1 MKIKLKPT
9 LTLAA
14 AIAAVTLSGCA
25 TIKDVKNSV
34 VDTIKEV
41 SSPAA
46 EPGIFYAYNENAVRM
61 LNGIAGDKAR
71 STCGGGLFE
80 HCKNYASPAII
91 KDGQVLSAVESSSK
105 SIIYSAKAGAT
116 NYATTIRFMTRASD
130 VMLELKVAAIPAN
143 FQFDGGRIK
152 GVNIAGDI
160 NFTVYRGDGGS
171 KTKPFAN
178 FTYFNRVDDIIK
190 QSGQFD
196 LEEWKK
202 KKWAIIENHRTNDGG
217 LRAQTIRNELGSGVK
232 LSGIISTTTA
242 DTSGGDPKNLLKL
255 DSTYQGSEPLA
266 KLTTVATIAD
276 FYGSPSKNSGAY
288 GYISEE
294 LTDDKAPG
302 MYAGLKVGDLIKV
315 TNGPW
320 LKLVENGLKVCS
332 TRAICGEPTASG
344 SAVALSAEAAK
355 ELQKASVEAIPA
367 EFTVKEEAGSFYAT
381 HTAVAATTAEA
392 LNKVQHGKSHKGL
405 TFAADE
411 VVTSMSDD
419 IRNNASKLSGEYKNL
434 GCQKV
439 LDVVYKAVKKE
450 GDNYRAYQ
458 VVKFNETPNCLTYER
473 VKQGE
478 RVKMPVGTA
487 AEIAAL
493 KAEYAAR
500 HKQQIEE
507 IKRAHAKLLSQ

>member
-9 LTLAA
+9 LTLAT

-41 SSPAA
+41 SSPTA
-46 EPGIFYAYNENAVRM
+46 EQGIFYAYNENAVRM

-160 NFTVYRGDGGS
+160 NFTVYRGAGGS

-178 FTYFNRVDDIIK
+178 TTYFTRVEDIIK

-202 KKWAIIENHRTNDGG
+202 KKWAIIENHRTNIQG
-217 LRAQTIRNELGSGVK
+217 LMTQENSPGLK

-242 DTSGGDPKNLLKL
+242 DTSGGDPKILLKL

-276 FYGSPSKNSGAY
+276 YYGSPSKNSGAY
-288 GYISEE
+288 GYLSEE

-344 SAVALSAEAAK
+344 SEVALSAEAAK

-367 EFTVKEEAGSFYAT
+367 EFAVKDEAGSFYAT
-381 HTAVAATTAEA
+381 HTAVAATAAEA
-392 LNKVQHGKSHKGL
+392 LQK
-405 TFAADE
+405 

-419 IRNNASKLSGEYKNL
+419 VRNNEK
-434 GCQKV
+434 
-439 LDVVYKAVKKE
+439 KATGKK
-450 GDNYRAYQ
+450 
-458 VVKFNETPNCLTYER
+458 
-473 VKQGE
+473 
-478 RVKMPVGTA
+478 
-487 AEIAAL
+487 
-493 KAEYAAR
+493 
-500 HKQQIEE
+500 
-507 IKRAHAKLLSQ
+507 

>member
-1 MKIKLKPT
+1 MNIKLKST
-9 LTLAA
+9 LTLAT
-14 AIAAVTLSGCA
+14 AIAAATLSGCG
-25 TIKDVKNSV
+25 V
-34 VDTIKEV
+34 VNAVKEV
-41 SSPAA
+41 TATA
-46 EPGIFYAYNENAVRM
+46 EPGVFYAYNENAVRL
-61 LNGIAGDKAR
+61 LNGTAGEKAR

-105 SIIYSAKAGAT
+105 SIIYSAKKGAT

-130 VMLELKVAAIPAN
+130 VMLELKVAAIPSN
-143 FQFDGGRIK
+143 FQFTDGGRIK

-178 FTYFNRVDDIIK
+178 FPYFNRVDDIIK
-190 QSGQFD
+190 QSGQLD

-202 KKWAIIENHRTNDGG
+202 KKWSIIENNRYNEAA
-217 LRAQTIRNELGSGVK
+217 LMRQTIGGPNGISLSGSGVA
-232 LSGIISTTTA
+232 SSQ
-242 DTSGGDPKNLLKL
+242 SSYDPKFILKQ
-255 DSTYQGSEPLA
+255 DSSTPGMEPLA

-276 FYGSPSKNSGAY
+276 FYGSPGKNSGAY
-288 GYISEE
+288 GYLSEE

-332 TRAICGEPTASG
+332 TRSICGEPTASG
-344 SAVALSAEAAK
+344 GAVALSAEAAK
-355 ELQKASVEAIPA
+355 ELQKASVEAIPV
-367 EFTVKEEAGSFYAT
+367 EFAVKDEAGNFYAT
-381 HTAVAATTAEA
+381 QTAVAATSAEA
-392 LNKVQHGKSHKGL
+392 LQKVI
-405 TFAADE
+405 
-411 VVTSMSDD
+411 TSMSDD
-419 IRNNASKLSGEYKNL
+419 VRNNEKKATGKKISEG
-434 GCQKV
+434 GCRDGA
-439 LDVVYKAVKKE
+439 DVAYKAAKKE

-458 VVKFNETPNCLTYER
+458 VVKFNETPSCLTYER

>member
-9 LTLAA
+9 LTLAT

-34 VDTIKEV
+34 VDTIKEI
-41 SSPAA
+41 SSPTA
-46 EPGIFYAYNENAVRM
+46 EQGIFYAYNENAVRM

-143 FQFDGGRIK
+143 FQFTGGGRIK

-160 NFTVYRGDGGS
+160 NFTVYRSDSGS

-190 QSGQFD
+190 QSGQLD
-196 LEEWKK
+196 LDEWKK
-202 KKWAIIENHRTNDGG
+202 KKWSIIENNRTNDGG
-217 LRAQTIRNELGSGVK
+217 LMTQTIRNEQGTSLK

-242 DTSGGDPKNLLKL
+242 DTTGGDPKNLLKL

-288 GYISEE
+288 GYLSEE

-344 SAVALSAEAAK
+344 GAVALSAEAAK

-367 EFTVKEEAGSFYAT
+367 EFAVKDEAGNFYAT
-381 HTAVAATTAEA
+381 QTAVAATSAEA
-392 LNKVQHGKSHKGL
+392 LQKVI
-405 TFAADE
+405 
-411 VVTSMSDD
+411 TSMSDD
-419 IRNNASKLSGEYKNL
+419 VRNNEKKATGKKISEG
-434 GCQKV
+434 GCRDGA
-439 LDVVYKAVKKE
+439 DVAYKAAKKE

-458 VVKFNETPNCLTYER
+458 VVKFNETPSCLTYER

>member
-9 LTLAA
+9 LTLAS

-41 SSPAA
+41 SSPTA
-46 EPGIFYAYNENAVRM
+46 EPGIFYAYDEGAVRM
-61 LNGIAGDKAR
+61 LNGTAGEKAR
-71 STCGGGLFE
+71 NTCKLGLIE

-105 SIIYSAKAGAT
+105 SIIYSAKAGGT

-130 VMLELKVAAIPAN
+130 VMLELKVAAIPTN
-143 FQFDGGRIK
+143 FQFTGGGRIK

-160 NFTVYRGDGGS
+160 NFTVYRSDGGS

-178 FTYFNRVDDIIK
+178 FPYFNRVDDIIK
-190 QSGQFD
+190 QSGQLD

-202 KKWAIIENHRTNDGG
+202 KKWSIIENNRYNEAA
-217 LRAQTIRNELGSGVK
+217 LMRQTIGGPNGISLSGVA
-232 LSGIISTTTA
+232 SSQ
-242 DTSGGDPKNLLKL
+242 SSYDPKFILKQ
-255 DSTYQGSEPLA
+255 DSSTPGMEPLA

-276 FYGSPSKNSGAY
+276 FYGSPGKNSGAY
-288 GYISEE
+288 GYLSEE

-344 SAVALSAEAAK
+344 GAVALSAEAAK
-355 ELQKASVEAIPA
+355 ELQKASVEAIPV
-367 EFTVKEEAGSFYAT
+367 EFAVKDEAGSFYAT

-392 LNKVQHGKSHKGL
+392 LQK
-405 TFAADE
+405 

-419 IRNNASKLSGEYKNL
+419 VRNNEKKATGKKISEG
-434 GCQKV
+434 GCRDGA
-439 LDVVYKAVKKE
+439 DVVYKAAKKE

-458 VVKFNETPNCLTYER
+458 VVKFNETTSCLTYER